1 MSARVAAAAVIA
13 IGLAFA
19 HGPSQASTIRDQKAP
34 PNLSGSWRLDSSRN
48 GDPQARMGNIPRP
61 DGVPGEGRRGPGG
74 ERGRAPGEPRG
85 ERSDRPGRGMTR
97 LPEVFVLVQTAGMI
111 ELRDSTGVA
120 MRRIVITGQ
129 GKASP
134 QDQEGVAQVPGA
146 WQGRDLVVETTNP
159 RGGSVKQTYELA
171 DNGQTLKI
179 TTHLD
184 PAGDRPAVDVTRVYR
199 RSGS

>member
-1 MSARVAAAAVIA
+1 MAVIA

-19 HGPSQASTIRDQKAP
+19 HGPARASTIGDQKAP
-34 PNLSGSWRLDSSRN
+34 PNLSGSWKLDSSRSD
-48 GDPQARMGNIPRP
+48 DPRAKMGNLPRP
-61 DGVPGEGRRGPGG
+61 DGVPGEGQRGPGG

-85 ERSDRPGRGMTR
+85 ERGERPGRGMTR
-97 LPEVFVLVQTAGMI
+97 LPEAFVLVQTTGTV
-111 ELRDSTGVA
+111 ELRDSTGLV

-134 QDQEGVAQVPGA
+134 QDQKGVEQAPGA
-146 WQGRDLVVETTNP
+146 WQGQDLVVETTNP

-184 PAGDRPAVDVTRVYR
+184 PAGDRPAVDFTRVYR
-199 RSGS
+199 KSGS